1 VIIDGGN
8 SYFAD
13 TERRV
18 KELQEAGLHFIGM
31 GVSGG
36 ETGALWGPS
45 MMPGGSA
52 VAWERVAPMFRA
64 IAAKAED
71 GEPCVAWM
79 GNGGAGHYIK
89 MVHNGIEY
97 GDMQLIAEIYDLRTT
112 AACPTLRWPKSLL
125 MEYART
131 ALVLIESAK
140 IDEWTDT
147 GQPLVD
153 VTSTR
158 RLRKVRANGPVRRPW
173 MSAPLF
179 PPSTLQWK
187 AACCQPL
194 SPSVSSL
201 PRFWGVQASLP
212 ETKKR

>member
-1 VIIDGGN
+1 MVPAGAPVDAAIASLKPYLQPGDVIIDGGN

-71 GEPCVAWM
+71 GEPCVGWM

-89 MVHNGIEY
+89 IAQASY
-97 GDMQLIAEIYDLRTT
+97 GD
-112 AACPTLRWPKSLL
+112 
-125 MEYART
+125 
-131 ALVLIESAK
+131 
-140 IDEWTDT
+140 
-147 GQPLVD
+147 G
-153 VTSTR
+153 
-158 RLRKVRANGPVRRPW
+158 
-173 MSAPLF
+173 
-179 PPSTLQWK
+179 
-187 AACCQPL
+187 
-194 SPSVSSL
+194 
-201 PRFWGVQASLP
+201 
-212 ETKKR
+212 